1 MAATGLDQRK
11 KAGAGRRTLAAL
23 LLASTASGCA
33 VGTPPLS
40 LDEHIQG
47 GRADLATLFAEQEPV
62 AGPIGLYDAMARA
75 VRHNLDS
82 RLRAMEA
89 AMAQDQAQL
98 ATYDLLPR
106 VDARYGVEERNKV
119 NAASSQSILSG
130 RESLEPSTSQDEHR
144 EVGDVR
150 TVWNALDFGVAY
162 VAARQ
167 ASDRAKIAAERRRK
181 VVHQIVQDV
190 RAAYWRAAAAQR
202 LLARV
207 DPLTRKVER
216 ALDNAT
222 RIERMRLQ
230 SPTQALAY
238 QRDLLDSLRQLQ
250 SLRRDLTL
258 AKTELAAL
266 MNLPPQA
273 DFQVDMLHADDF
285 DMIELALSPEEIEV
299 LALTHRPELREERY
313 QTRISRAETRRE
325 LLRMLPGV
333 ELTSSANYDSNS
345 FLVNNTWAGYGAAVT
360 WNLLN
365 LFNGP
370 QRVRT
375 AEAAAQVAHARRMAV
390 SMAVLVQAHVAYI
403 NYRNAEEDFKI
414 AARLRDIDA
423 RMLQQLRAQGGA
435 SAIGELPVIRGELNL
450 LISDLRRD
458 LAYADMNNASG
469 AVLLSIGADPMPDT
483 VIDGSLAT
491 LAAAIRDTEA
501 AWRRGVFTVSDQ
513 YTAEPPQLS
522 GTPAPARK
530 VLGANEQAAATRRR
544 L

>member
-1 MAATGLDQRK
+1 MAAKGFEHRTGVLRSML
-11 KAGAGRRTLAAL
+11 ATLMLGGAV
-23 LLASTASGCA
+23 SGCA
-33 VGTPPLS
+33 VGTAPLS
-40 LDEHIQG
+40 LDDHIKG
-47 GRADLATLFAEQEPV
+47 GRTDLAAMFAKQEPV

-89 AMAQDQAQL
+89 AMAQDQARL

-106 VDARYGVEERNKV
+106 VDARYGVEERNNV

-130 RESLEPSTSQDEHR
+130 RESLEPSTSQDEQR
-144 EVGDVR
+144 EIGDVR
-150 TVWNALDFGVAY
+150 AVWNVLDFGVAY

-190 RAAYWRAAAAQR
+190 RAAYWRAVAAQR

-207 DPLTRKVER
+207 DPLTRKVQR
-216 ALDNAT
+216 ALANSA

-266 MNLPPQA
+266 MNLPPQT
-273 DFQVDMLHADDF
+273 DFQVEMLNADDF
-285 DMIELALSPEEIEV
+285 GMIELTLTPEEIEI
-299 LALTHRPELREERY
+299 LALAHRPELREERY
-313 QTRISRAETRRE
+313 QTRISRAETRRA
-325 LLRMLPGV
+325 LLRMLPGI
-333 ELTSSANYDSNS
+333 ELNSSANYDSNS
-345 FLVNNTWAGYGAAVT
+345 FLVNNTWASYGAAAT
-360 WNLLN
+360 WNLFN
-365 LFNGP
+365 LVNGP

-375 AEAAAQVAHARRMAV
+375 AAAAARVAHARRMAV
-390 SMAVLVQAHVAYI
+390 SMAVLVQAHVSYI

-423 RMLQQLRAQGGA
+423 RMLQQLHAQGGA
-435 SAIGELPVIRGELNL
+435 SAIGELSVIRGELNL

-483 VIDGSLAT
+483 VIDGSLMT
-491 LAAAIRDTEA
+491 LAAAIRDTEE
-501 AWRRGVFTVSDQ
+501 AWRRGVFTVSNQ
-513 YTAEPPQLS
+513 HTAEPPALS
-522 GTPAPARK
+522 ARPSPARDI
-530 VLGANEQAAATRRR
+530 LGANEQTAAMRRN